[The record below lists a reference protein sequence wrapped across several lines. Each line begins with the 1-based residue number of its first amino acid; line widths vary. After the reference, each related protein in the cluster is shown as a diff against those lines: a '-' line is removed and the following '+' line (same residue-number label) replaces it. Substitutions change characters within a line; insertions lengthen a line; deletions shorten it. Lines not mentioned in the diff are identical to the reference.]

1 MNQET
6 SHKSY
11 LDIRIQPVFGPGR
24 VDVYRQESDG
34 KETYIAGF
42 PGLQDEGEFN
52 ELVSILK
59 DSLEVGPTN
68 GVVDL
73 SGFVWLNSSGLG
85 KLLVLWK
92 VFHAKQGRLVLV
104 GPSDRVK
111 DVMRITKLE
120 QVFTIVDSLDDALE
134 KF

>member
-1 MNQET
+1 MNQEP

-11 LDIRIQPVFGPGR
+11 LDIRIHPVFGPGR
-24 VDVYRQESDG
+24 VDVFRHTPDG
-34 KETYIAGF
+34 KETLIAGF

-52 ELVSILK
+52 ELMKVLK
-59 DSLEVGPTN
+59 ESLEIGPTN

-73 SGFVWLNSSGLG
+73 SGFSWLNSSGLG

-92 VFHAKQGRLVLV
+92 EFHAAKGRLILV
-104 GPSDRVK
+104 GPNNRVK

-120 QVFTIVDSLDDALE
+120 QVFTIVASLDEALE
-134 KF
+134 LF